1 MPLGN
6 VHITPQLVQAVRDA
20 VDIIAIASDHTRLRK
35 AGRRYQGLCPI
46 HKEKSPSFSVDPTQ
60 GLFYCFGCGA
70 GGDAIK
76 LHMLTTGDDFPAAI
90 ENLAMRYGIPLPSRT
105 EARFAGGKPEA
116 DIEGALQA
124 AADYFKD
131 QLRKSAFAR
140 AYLDEKRHILP
151 ELVDRF
157 GLGYAPDGFE
167 NLLPALRARVPL
179 ADLEA
184 AGLIGRSEKSGS
196 PYDRFRHR
204 LMFPIH
210 NAAGRLVGFGGRALG
225 DDKAKYVNT
234 SETDRFHKGNLLYG
248 LHLAKREIRESGRAI
263 LCEGYFDVI
272 GTVAC
277 GLEGAVAGMGTALTP
292 EQTKLLGRYT
302 EEVVVAYD
310 GDSAGENAFRRALP
324 LLLAERLGV
333 RRARF
338 PGSHD
343 PDSLRLE
350 AGEETVRAA
359 IEGAEDAVAAELDR
373 VIPEGAARDP
383 RLQAK
388 AATDV
393 GELLRPIPDAILRF
407 SYSRL
412 AAERLGIPVEMLA
425 RRVGGGS
432 GGERAERTPSGGPG
446 RSEGP
451 SPLAT
456 GGGLATAPPSLI
468 RSLEEQVLDLLLR
481 EEGRGQ
487 LPAPEALPPPAVFL
501 DVECRNIYEAFCA
514 LYTGARTPPDFQTLK
529 SRLGEGDATVARLA
543 KIMLERE
550 VTSGRIALPE
560 SLDKLTDRWRRQ
572 RIKELH
578 GEINEAQRR
587 GNDALRDRL
596 VDEKTRLS
604 RSVHRG
610 SRPGGNPGPG

>member
-20 VDIIAIASDHTRLRK
+20 ADILSIASDHTRLRK
-35 AGRRYQGLCPI
+35 AGKSYQGTCPI
-46 HKEKSPSFSVDPTQ
+46 HKEKSPSFNVDPVK

-124 AADYFKD
+124 AAGYFKD
-131 QLRKSAFAR
+131 QLRKSQFAR
-140 AYLDEKRHILP
+140 DYLDKTRRIP
-151 ELVDRF
+151 AELVDRF
-157 GLGYAPDGFE
+157 GLGYAPEGYQ
-167 NLLPALRARVPL
+167 NLLPALRARVAQ

-184 AGLIGRSEKSGS
+184 AGLIGRSERSGD

-234 SETDRFHKGNLLYG
+234 SETDRFHKGDLLYG
-248 LHLAKREIRESGRAI
+248 LHLAKREIRETGRAV

-272 GTVAC
+272 ATVAC
-277 GLEGAVAGMGTALTP
+277 GLEGSVAGMGTALTP
-292 EQTKLLGRYT
+292 EQTKMLGRYT

-324 LLLAERLGV
+324 LLLAEKMGV

-359 IEGAEDAVAAELDR
+359 IEGAEDGVAAELDR
-373 VIPEGAARDP
+373 LIPDGAARDP

-388 AATDV
+388 AATEV
-393 GELLRPIPDAILRF
+393 GELLRPIPDSILRF
-407 SYSRL
+407 SYSRI

-425 RRVGGGS
+425 RRVGGGERS
-432 GGERAERTPSGGPG
+432 GDRGERTSPRGAA
-446 RSEGP
+446 P
-451 SPLAT
+451 SPVPPA
-456 GGGLATAPPSLI
+456 GPAGFSGAPPSLI

-487 LPAPEALPPPAVFL
+487 LPAPEELPPSAVFL
-501 DVECRNIYEAFCA
+501 DPECRNIYEAFCA

-529 SRLGEGDATVARLA
+529 SRLGEGDAAVARLA

-550 VTSGRIALPE
+550 LTSGRIALLE
-560 SLDKLTDRWRRQ
+560 SLDKLTDRWHRQ

-604 RSVHRG
+604 RSLHRG
-610 SRPGGNPGPG
+610 SRPGGNPGTG

>member
-20 VDIIAIASDHTRLRK
+20 ADIIAIASDHTRLRK

-46 HKEKSPSFSVDPTQ
+46 HKEKSPSFSVDPVQ

-124 AADYFKD
+124 AAGYFKD
-131 QLRKSAFAR
+131 QLRKSQFAR
-140 AYLDEKRHILP
+140 DYLDKTRRIPP

-157 GLGYAPDGFE
+157 GLGYAPEGFQ
-167 NLLPALRARVPL
+167 NLLPALRARVPQ

-184 AGLIGRSEKSGS
+184 AGLVGRSERSGD

-234 SETDRFHKGNLLYG
+234 SETDRFHKGELLYG
-248 LHLAKREIRESGRAI
+248 LNLAKREIRESGRAV

-272 GTVAC
+272 ATVAC

-359 IEGAEDAVAAELDR
+359 IEGAEDGVAAELDR
-373 VIPEGAARDP
+373 LIPDGTARDP

-393 GELLRPIPDAILRF
+393 GELLRPIPDSILRF

-425 RRVGGGS
+425 RRVGGGERQER
-432 GGERAERTPSGGPG
+432 GERAGSGERTPPEASGGAG
-446 RSEGP
+446 S
-451 SPLAT
+451 
-456 GGGLATAPPSLI
+456 GLPNAPPSLI

-487 LPAPEALPPPAVFL
+487 LPAPEELPPPAVFL
-501 DVECRNIYEAFCA
+501 DTECRNIYEAFCA
-514 LYTGARTPPDFQTLK
+514 LYAGARTPPDFQTLK
-529 SRLGEGDATVARLA
+529 SRLGEGDAAVARLA

-550 VTSGRIALPE
+550 LTSGRIALLE

-578 GEINEAQRR
+578 GEINEAQRTR
-587 GNDALRDRL
+587 NDALRDRL

-604 RSVHRG
+604 RSLHRG
-610 SRPGGNPGPG
+610 SRPGGNPGSG